1 MRIQSPRDQLP
12 NKDRFWFLRQGAL
25 TGAVAAP
32 GTVAAPTALVGGTPA
47 QGLLG
52 GGGQG
57 DSPYHTVHSGSYG
70 TLGQATKKGGSWTS

>member
-32 GTVAAPTALVGGTPA
+32 AALVGGTPA

-70 TLGQATKKGGSWTS
+70 TLGQATKKGGS